1 MFANGSTHE
10 NETVI
15 AAGLKIEGKVSADG
29 LVKVHGKIIGD
40 IDCSSLIISKESE
53 IIGTVRADT
62 VVIDGSVEG
71 PIHGSDVA
79 LKTQAHVKGDIHHA
93 SLSIEK
99 GARFDG
105 RSKQM
110 DTPLGTKAKTRKA
123 SAAKIATN
131 ENSADTAAA

>member
-29 LVKVHGKIIGD
+29 LVKVHGRIIGD
-40 IDCSSLIISKESE
+40 IDCSSLIISEDAE
-53 IIGTVRADT
+53 IIGTVRADS
-62 VVIDGSVEG
+62 VIIDGSVEG
-71 PIHGSDVA
+71 PIHGSDVV
-79 LKTQAHVKGDIHHA
+79 LKTQAHVKGDIHHT

-99 GARFDG
+99 GARFEG

-110 DTPLGTKAKTRKA
+110 DTPLASKRKGKKGSVAKVAANENGTD
-123 SAAKIATN
+123 SAAA
-131 ENSADTAAA
+131 